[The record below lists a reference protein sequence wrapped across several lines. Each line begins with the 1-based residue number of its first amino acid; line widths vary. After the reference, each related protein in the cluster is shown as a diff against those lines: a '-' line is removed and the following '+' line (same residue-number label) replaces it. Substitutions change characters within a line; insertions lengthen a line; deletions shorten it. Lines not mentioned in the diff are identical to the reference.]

1 MNGEAAPFDI
11 IVRVAH
17 LPRLFHSLDPSPF
30 RERDLDA
37 EADEFIVGWARD
49 APRGSKFRIVVEVP
63 PEDIDDKTHTV
74 VAEAVRNHFEYKV
87 WRESRTL
94 KELLREGR
102 RSLLIG
108 IPILAASLLA
118 SRLVAAGMLPY
129 TPQHLVSESLLIL
142 GWVANWRPL
151 EIFLYDWLPIARRRN
166 LYRQLTAARVELRAA
181 SPS

>member
-1 MNGEAAPFDI
+1 MTGETTSFDI

-49 APRGSKFRIVVEVP
+49 APRGTPFRIIVEVP
-63 PEDIDDKTHTV
+63 QEDIDEKTQPI
-74 VAEAVRNHFEYKV
+74 VAEAVRNHFNYKA
-87 WRESRTL
+87 WREARTL

-102 RSLLIG
+102 RSLLVG
-108 IPILAASLLA
+108 FPILAASLLA
-118 SRLVAAGMLPY
+118 SRVIATGVLPY
-129 TPQHLVSESLLIL
+129 TPQYLVSESLLIL

-151 EIFLYDWLPIARRRN
+151 EIFLYDWLPNARRRK
-166 LYRQLTAARVELRAA
+166 LYRQLAAARVEVRA
-181 SPS
+181 S